1 MSSAVTCQ
9 SCGVSRTFDETCPC
23 LMRSDVDFVL
33 RIVDSDADLDSDFA
47 DIGLDTSL
55 LYISAF

>member
-1 MSSAVTCQ
+1 
-9 SCGVSRTFDETCPC
+9 
-23 LMRSDVDFVL
+23 MRSDVDFVL

-55 LYISAF
+55 LYISAFWYFL